1 MPDLPSFKVRITI
14 MAISSL
20 ITAGVCEG
28 IIRLAD
34 GNARPMIRLFE
45 QDGGFGQI
53 KLQANSSARI
63 GSGYGEPWE
72 INTNEQGHRL
82 NSKSVSDSSWIVVGD
97 SQVMG
102 NGVND
107 AFPFPALMQLE
118 GEGVHNLGVPG
129 YGVGDALWAAT
140 EHLDKRAAKG
150 VIIIVNQ
157 MNDWDEVEAP
167 VGERYKVRGGWLLD
181 SEDAATARGAF
192 LESPL
197 SRSHLCFL
205 LGHLLLKDWSPP
217 QLPPPDWMSDP
228 VSMRPK
234 TLRIA
239 QAITNFV
246 ATHPKTRVLP
256 VYLPADLYATQE
268 RAQASPLSGHIG
280 ALDQPPWEDHR
291 LRDQVLTSLAVLE
304 PIDLSVVLTKGEHF
318 LTGDYH
324 LSELGHKEV
333 AAAITAAVDRA
344 PSTLEVGSPEPEI
357 PPQQ

>member
-1 MPDLPSFKVRITI
+1 MSELPSFKVRIAI
-14 MAISSL
+14 MAFSSL

-45 QDGGFGQI
+45 QDGEFGQV

-63 GSGYGEPWE
+63 GSGSGEPWE
-72 INTNEQGHRL
+72 IHTDEQGRRL
-82 NSKSVSDSSWIVVGD
+82 NSQSVSDSSWIVVGD

-107 AFPFPALMQLE
+107 SFPFPALMQLE
-118 GEGVHNLGVPG
+118 GQGVHNLGVPG

-140 EHLDKRAAKG
+140 EHLDQHAAKG
-150 VIIIVNQ
+150 VVVIINQ
-157 MNDWDEVEAP
+157 MNDWDEVESP

-181 SEDAATARGAF
+181 SKDAATARGVF

-205 LGHLLLKDWSPP
+205 LGHLALKDWSPP
-217 QLPPPDWMSDP
+217 VLQPPAWMSDP

-239 QAITNFV
+239 QAITDFV
-246 ATHPKTRVLP
+246 AAHPTTRVLP

-268 RAQASPLSGHIG
+268 RSLASPLSSHVTTL
-280 ALDQPPWEDHR
+280 AQPPWEDQR
-291 LRDQVLTSLAVLE
+291 LRDQVLASLAVLE
-304 PIDLSVVLTKGEHF
+304 PVDLSDSLTKGEHF

-324 LSELGHKEV
+324 LSESGHAVV
-333 AAAITAAVDRA
+333 AAAITAAVDR
-344 PSTLEVGSPEPEI
+344 SPANPE
-357 PPQQ
+357 